1 MNRDQFLDALG
12 SAGESMIQETDR
24 LRMTMAEEN
33 ASPKLTVITKTRRP
47 ARRKMMFILAACMI
61 LMLST
66 VAAYATGLI
75 GNRGGKVTVTN
86 KPEGSAIMVFE
97 PNEDM
102 RIPYSLITGD
112 IRNCTQYMRD
122 QWTKNPDTGEY
133 EWTGPSDAAHSSTPG
148 VGSYSQSFN
157 SLEEAAEYIG
167 FEKLTI
173 PAISEDASP
182 NAVSL
187 LTLGYA
193 ENLGDP
199 GPDPEYRI
207 SFIMVT
213 ADYTIDHV
221 IVHTSTYIITDAFE
235 NPRAITETQITT
247 DDNGT
252 ITLTS
257 ETVTENNREF
267 RIVHEDITRPEDYN
281 GPVVEKRYF
290 DNYCWAEDKVEYH
303 LEINYLDF
311 DRETVDRITNTW
323 MNSFPN

>member
-102 RIPYSLITGD
+102 RIPGSLLTGD
-112 IRNCTQYMRD
+112 IRNCTQYMRS
-122 QWTKNPDTGEY
+122 QWTRNPDTGEY
-133 EWTGPSDAAHSSTPG
+133 EWSGPSDMSHSSKPG
-148 VGSYSQSFN
+148 VATYTQSFN
-157 SLEEAAEYIG
+157 TLEDAAEYIG
-167 FEKLTI
+167 FENLTI
-173 PAISEDASP
+173 PAISENASP
-182 NAVSL
+182 NSVSVF
-187 LTLGYA
+187 TIGYA
-193 ENLGDP
+193 ENMEDP
-199 GPDPEYRI
+199 GHDPEYRI
-207 SFIMVT
+207 GFIMVT
-213 ADYTIDHV
+213 ADYSIDDV
-221 IVHTSTYIITDAFE
+221 IVYASTYIITDAFE
-235 NPRAITETQITT
+235 NPRAITETEIT
-247 DDNGT
+247 DDSGN
-252 ITLTS
+252 IILTS
-257 ETVTENNREF
+257 ETVTVNNREF
-267 RIVHEDITRPEDYN
+267 RIVHEDVARNEDYD
-281 GPVVEKRYF
+281 GPDVEKRYF

-303 LEINYLDF
+303 LELDYLDS